1 MTHPRPSLAKLLAEV
16 AVLIAASSAYCTN
29 NEADRAQEPRP

>member
-1 MTHPRPSLAKLLAEV
+1 MRPSLTKLLAEV

-29 NEADRAQEPRP
+29 KKDSAHG